1 MMRRQIKLMGW
12 LFVSALAACT
22 SEAPNPADGGNAAEN
37 VQKLVINLSEGGDRL
52 TTRAGRPLHSSEPG
66 QWIQNVTLYVTNEKG
81 IVLQKEIDE
90 YVWANAVDYSNG
102 KQLEIAFR
110 ASEGEQLPKGDY
122 TVYAVAFSNPTDYS
136 ISPAPKAEKKI
147 NAISGDGIDESKV
160 CNFDFTKDFAA
171 VLNSGKTDAEEIFA
185 GKATVVSIIDAD
197 GKPCLT
203 ANETDG
209 KVPANDAV
217 ITLNRQ
223 VAGTIGYFTNIPA
236 RVGDAVPTRIRL
248 VAANKSDKVW
258 FTSLIGGETVTETDK
273 DKINWVI
280 NGSQS
285 VALPKNAYYYSSDK
299 TTYDA
304 YEIYSI
310 DLSRWFKFDGETG
323 RAGFADCD
331 LDGDGYVSYKDAQ
344 YAVYGSLP
352 ADFTEWDNQAA
363 EKLSGF
369 WVNPNATDDN
379 HPQQLVAGSVFAGRF
394 LIPFSLVSDKET
406 FELQLLGNETGKP
419 EQILKSWRVKVSEDG
434 KHDVT
439 DVEVPTGVIV
449 PAADQDY
456 VYNIYRNHMY
466 SIGTKTTNGS
476 GTDKPQPDKDDQPA
490 DLNRAQDLV
499 ITVNSQWQIVHGM
512 ELEPATQP

>member
-22 SEAPNPADGGNAAEN
+22 SEAPNPADGGNTAEN

-66 QWIQNVTLYVTNEKG
+66 QWIQNVTLYVTNEEG

-136 ISPAPKAEKKI
+136 ISPAPKAETKI
-147 NAISGDGIDESKV
+147 NAISGNRIDESKV
-160 CNFDFTKDFAA
+160 YKEVDFTKDFAA

-185 GKATVVSIIDAD
+185 GKATVVSTTDAD

-236 RVGDAVPTRIRL
+236 KVGDAVPTQIRL

-258 FTSLIGGETVTETDK
+258 FTSLIGGETVTATDK
-273 DKINWVI
+273 AGVNWVI

-285 VALPKNAYYYSSDK
+285 ATLPKNACYYSSDK

-310 DLSRWFKFDGETG
+310 DLSQWFKFGGTTG
-323 RAGFADCD
+323 RNTFADCD
-331 LDGDGYVSYKDAQ
+331 LDDDGYVGKKDAKT
-344 YAVYGSLP
+344 YSSNIS
-352 ADFTEWDNQAA
+352 E
-363 EKLSGF
+363 F
-369 WVNPNATDDN
+369 WKNPNSTTE
-379 HPQQLVAGSVFAGRF
+379 HPQQLVPGSVFAGRF
-394 LIPFSLVSDKET
+394 LIPFSLVSGKET

-419 EQILKSWRVKVSEDG
+419 EQILKSWRVKVSADG

-466 SIGTKTTNGS
+466 SIGTKTSDETIEG
-476 GTDKPQPDKDDQPA
+476 DAPA
-490 DLNRAQDLV
+490 ELNRAQDLV

-512 ELEPATQP
+512 ELEPATTQP

>member
-22 SEAPNPADGGNAAEN
+22 SETPNPADGGNAADET
-37 VQKLVINLSEGGDRL
+37 QKLVINLSDGGDRL

-66 QWIQNVTLYVTNEKG
+66 QWVQHVTLYVTNEQG

-90 YVWANAVDYSNG
+90 HVWANAVDYSNG
-102 KQLEIAFR
+102 KQLEVTFR
-110 ASEGEQLPKGDY
+110 ATEGEQLPKGDY

-136 ISPAPKAEKKI
+136 ISPAPKSEI
-147 NAISGDGIDESKV
+147 NAIEDGKINPEWVHS
-160 CNFDFTKDFAA
+160 FDFAEDFSA
-171 VLNSGKTDAEEIFA
+171 VLNSGVADAEEIFA
-185 GKATVVSIIDAD
+185 GVAKVTAVTV
-197 GKPCLT
+197 GENNCLVPTKEVQEEET
-203 ANETDG
+203 AVYE
-209 KVPANDAV
+209 KKEVPF

-248 VAANKSDKVW
+248 VAANRSDKVW
-258 FTSLIGGETVTETDK
+258 FTSMIGGETENNNVS
-273 DKINWVI
+273 WVI

-285 VALPKNAYYYSSDK
+285 VTLPKNAYYYGSDK

-310 DLSRWFKFDGETG
+310 DLTEWFVFGNS
-323 RAGFADCD
+323 FADCD
-331 LDGDGYVSYKDAQ
+331 LNSDGYVGEID
-344 YAVYGSLP
+344 
-352 ADFTEWDNQAA
+352 A
-363 EKLSGF
+363 EKYIETYHPDSDDLSGF
-369 WVNPNATDDN
+369 WKNPNSTTE
-379 HPQQLVAGSVFAGRF
+379 HPQRLEPGSVFAGRF
-394 LIPFSLVSDKET
+394 LIPFSLVSGKET

-419 EQILKSWRVKVSEDG
+419 EQILKSWRVKVSADG

-466 SIGTKTTNGS
+466 SIGTKTSDETIEGDAP
-476 GTDKPQPDKDDQPA
+476 TE
-490 DLNRAQDLV
+490 LNRAQDLV

-512 ELEPATQP
+512 ELEPAQ

>member
-22 SEAPNPADGGNAAEN
+22 SETPNPADGGNAAEN
-37 VQKLVINLSEGGDRL
+37 VQKLVINLSDGGDRL

-66 QWIQNVTLYVTNEKG
+66 QWVQYVTLYVTNEQG

-110 ASEGEQLPKGDY
+110 ASEGEQLPEGTY

-136 ISPAPKAEKKI
+136 ISPAPKAETEI
-147 NAISGDGIDESKV
+147 NAISGDRIDESKV

-185 GKATVVSIIDAD
+185 GKATVVSTTDAD
-197 GKPCLT
+197 RKPCLT
-203 ANETDG
+203 A
-209 KVPANDAV
+209 KPASEDVAAGDAV

-236 RVGDAVPTRIRL
+236 KVGDAVPTRIRL

-258 FTSLIGGETVTETDK
+258 FTSLITGETETTTDK
-273 DKINWVI
+273 KDVSWVI

-285 VALPKNAYYYSSDK
+285 ATLPKNAYYYGSDK

-310 DLSRWFKFDGETG
+310 DLREWFVFGNS
-323 RAGFADCD
+323 FADCD
-331 LDGDGYVSYKDAQ
+331 LNSDGYVGENDANIQ
-344 YAVYGSLP
+344 NTSK
-352 ADFTEWDNQAA
+352 
-363 EKLSGF
+363 KLSDF
-369 WVNPNATDDN
+369 WKNPNSTTE
-379 HPQQLVAGSVFAGRF
+379 HPQQLLPGSVFAGRF
-394 LIPFSLVSDKET
+394 LIPFSLVSGKET

-419 EQILKSWRVKVSEDG
+419 EQILKSWRVKVSADG

-466 SIGTKTTNGS
+466 SIGTKTSDETTEG
-476 GTDKPQPDKDDQPA
+476 DAPV

-512 ELEPATQP
+512 ELEPATTQP

>member
-22 SEAPNPADGGNAAEN
+22 SETPNPADGGNAAEN
-37 VQKLVINLSEGGDRL
+37 VQKLVINLSDGGDRL

-66 QWIQNVTLYVTNEKG
+66 QWVQHVTLYVTNEQG

-90 YVWANAVDYSNG
+90 HVWANAVDYSNG
-102 KQLEIAFR
+102 KQLEVTFR
-110 ASEGEQLPKGDY
+110 ATEGEQLPAGDY

-136 ISPAPKAEKKI
+136 ISPAPKSETKI
-147 NAISGDGIDESKV
+147 NAISGDEIDESKV
-160 CNFDFTKDFAA
+160 VDFTKDFAA

-185 GKATVVSIIDAD
+185 GVAKVTAVTVGENNCLVPTKEVSDEV
-197 GKPCLT
+197 T
-203 ANETDG
+203 AVYE
-209 KVPANDAV
+209 KKEVPF

-258 FTSLIGGETVTETDK
+258 FTNMIGGETETNK
-273 DKINWVI
+273 NVSWVI

-285 VALPKNAYYYSSDK
+285 AALPKNAYYYGSDK

-310 DLSRWFKFDGETG
+310 DLREWFVFGNS
-323 RAGFADCD
+323 FADCD
-331 LDGDGYVSYKDAQ
+331 LNNDGYVGEEDAKT
-344 YAVYGSLP
+344 YSSNIS
-352 ADFTEWDNQAA
+352 E
-363 EKLSGF
+363 F
-369 WVNPNATDDN
+369 WENPNATTELM
-379 HPQQLVAGSVFAGRF
+379 PGSVFAGRF
-394 LIPFSLVSDKET
+394 LIPFSLVSGKET

-419 EQILKSWRVKVSEDG
+419 EQILKSWRVKVSADG

-466 SIGTKTTNGS
+466 CIGTKTSDETTEG
-476 GTDKPQPDKDDQPA
+476 DVPVE
-490 DLNRAQDLV
+490 LNRAQDLI

-512 ELEPATQP
+512 ELEPAPAQ

>member
-22 SEAPNPADGGNAAEN
+22 SETPNPADGGNTAEN

-66 QWIQNVTLYVTNEKG
+66 QWIQNVTLYVTNKEG

-110 ASEGEQLPKGDY
+110 ASEGEQLPEGTY
-122 TVYAVAFSNPTDYS
+122 TVYAVAFSSPTDYS

-147 NAISGDGIDESKV
+147 NAISGDRIDESKV
-160 CNFDFTKDFAA
+160 YKEVDFTKDFAA

-185 GKATVVSIIDAD
+185 GKATVVSTIDAD

-203 ANETDG
+203 A
-209 KVPANDAV
+209 KPASEDVAAGDAV

-236 RVGDAVPTRIRL
+236 KVGDAVPTRIRL
-248 VAANKSDKVW
+248 VAANRSDKVW
-258 FTSLIGGETVTETDK
+258 FTNMITGETETTTDK
-273 DKINWVI
+273 KDVSWVI

-285 VALPKNAYYYSSDK
+285 ATLPKNAYYYSSDK

-310 DLSRWFKFDGETG
+310 DLSQWFKFGGTTG
-323 RAGFADCD
+323 RKTFADCD
-331 LDGDGYVSYKDAQ
+331 LDDDGYVGKKDATT
-344 YAVYGSLP
+344 YSNNIS
-352 ADFTEWDNQAA
+352 E
-363 EKLSGF
+363 F
-369 WVNPNATDDN
+369 WENPNSTTE
-379 HPQQLVAGSVFAGRF
+379 HPQTLELGSVFAGRF
-394 LIPFSLVSDKET
+394 LIPFSLVSGKET

-419 EQILKSWRVKVSEDG
+419 EQILKSWRVKVSADG

-466 SIGTKTTNGS
+466 SIGTKTSDETTEG
-476 GTDKPQPDKDDQPA
+476 DDPA
-490 DLNRAQDLV
+490 DLNTAQDLI

-512 ELEPATQP
+512 ELEPATTQP

>member
-22 SEAPNPADGGNAAEN
+22 SEAPNPADGGNTAEN

-66 QWIQNVTLYVTNEKG
+66 QWIQNVTLYVTSEEG

-136 ISPAPKAEKKI
+136 ISPAPKAETKI
-147 NAISGDGIDESKV
+147 NAISGNRIDESKV
-160 CNFDFTKDFAA
+160 YKGVDFTKDFAA

-185 GKATVVSIIDAD
+185 GKATVVSTTDAD

-236 RVGDAVPTRIRL
+236 KVGDAVPTRIRL
-248 VAANKSDKVW
+248 VAANKNNTVNFINMIS
-258 FTSLIGGETVTETDK
+258 GETVTSTPAK
-273 DKINWVI
+273 VTYVV
-280 NGSQS
+280 NGSTIGFLDDEMVS
-285 VALPKNAYYYSSDK
+285 FYNTPANKGYVV
-299 TTYDA
+299 
-304 YEIYSI
+304 YEIKLADFFPWISQEG
-310 DLSRWFKFDGETG
+310 KT
-323 RAGFADCD
+323 FADCD
-331 LDGDGYVSYKDAQ
+331 LNGDGYVGKEDVIANNNDKSDFWKNPNNTETHRQ
-344 YAVYGSLP
+344 MLVEGAVYGS
-352 ADFTEWDNQAA
+352 Q
-363 EKLSGF
+363 
-369 WVNPNATDDN
+369 
-379 HPQQLVAGSVFAGRF
+379 F
-394 LIPFSLVSDKET
+394 LIPFRWKEGYNT
-406 FELQLLGNETGKP
+406 FELQLLGTGSSG
-419 EQILKSWRVKVSEDG
+419 EDVFLKAWNVKVDESQLMKD
-434 KHDVT
+434 T
-439 DVEVPTGVIV
+439 DVPSVSTGVIV
-449 PAADQDY
+449 TVEGDKSESCFN
-456 VYNIYRNHMY
+456 VYRNHMY
-466 SIGTKTTNGS
+466 TLGEKKSDTSNVE
-476 GTDKPQPDKDDQPA
+476 DAPL
-490 DLNRAQDLV
+490 DLSREIELV
-499 ITVNSQWQIVHGM
+499 ITINTLWKGNENMTIN
-512 ELEPATQP
+512 

>member
-22 SEAPNPADGGNAAEN
+22 SETPNPADGGNAAEN
-37 VQKLVINLSEGGDRL
+37 VQKLVINLSDGGDRL

-66 QWIQNVTLYVTNEKG
+66 QWVQHVTLYVTNSEG

-110 ASEGEQLPKGDY
+110 ASEGEQLPAGDY
-122 TVYAVAFSNPTDYS
+122 TVYAVAFSKETDYRITPEPNS
-136 ISPAPKAEKKI
+136 NPEI
-147 NAISGDGIDESKV
+147 NAISGDMIDESKV
-160 CNFDFTKDFAA
+160 YKEVDFTKDFAA

-203 ANETDG
+203 AKSADDDDT
-209 KVPANDAV
+209 PAGNAV

-236 RVGDAVPTRIRL
+236 KVGDAVPTRIRL

-258 FTSLIGGETVTETDK
+258 FTNMIGGETETNK
-273 DKINWVI
+273 NVSWVI

-285 VALPKNAYYYSSDK
+285 ATLPKNAYYYSSDQ
-299 TTYDA
+299 TAYDA

-310 DLSRWFKFDGETG
+310 DLSQWFKFGGTTDRNT
-323 RAGFADCD
+323 FADCD
-331 LDGDGYVSYKDAQ
+331 LDDDGYVGKEDAKT
-344 YAVYGSLP
+344 YSSNIS
-352 ADFTEWDNQAA
+352 E
-363 EKLSGF
+363 F
-369 WVNPNATDDN
+369 WKNPNETT
-379 HPQQLVAGSVFAGRF
+379 QTLVAGSVFAGRF
-394 LIPFSLVSDKET
+394 LIPFSLVSGKET

-419 EQILKSWRVKVSEDG
+419 EQILKSWRVKVSADG

-466 SIGTKTTNGS
+466 SIGKKTADGAEGN
-476 GTDKPQPDKDDQPA
+476 DPA
-490 DLNRAQDLV
+490 DLNTAQDLV

-512 ELEPATQP
+512 ELESATTQP

>member
-22 SEAPNPADGGNAAEN
+22 SEAPNPADGGNTAEN

-66 QWIQNVTLYVTNEKG
+66 QWIQNVTLYVTNEEG

-136 ISPAPKAEKKI
+136 ISPAPKAETKI
-147 NAISGDGIDESKV
+147 NAISGNRIDESKV
-160 CNFDFTKDFAA
+160 YKGVDFTKDFAA

-185 GKATVVSIIDAD
+185 GKATVFSTTDAD

-236 RVGDAVPTRIRL
+236 KVGDAVPTRIRL
-248 VAANKSDKVW
+248 VAANKNNTVNFINMIS
-258 FTSLIGGETVTETDK
+258 GETVTSTPAK
-273 DKINWVI
+273 VTYVV
-280 NGSQS
+280 NGS
-285 VALPKNAYYYSSDK
+285 
-299 TTYDA
+299 TTGFLDDEMVSFYNTPA
-304 YEIYSI
+304 NKGYVVYEIKLADFFPWISQEG
-310 DLSRWFKFDGETG
+310 KT
-323 RAGFADCD
+323 FADCD
-331 LDGDGYVSYKDAQ
+331 LNGDGYVGKEDVIANNNDKSDFWKNPNNTETHRQ
-344 YAVYGSLP
+344 MLVEGSVYGS
-352 ADFTEWDNQAA
+352 Q
-363 EKLSGF
+363 
-369 WVNPNATDDN
+369 
-379 HPQQLVAGSVFAGRF
+379 F
-394 LIPFSLVSDKET
+394 LIPFRWKEDYNT
-406 FELQLLGNETGKP
+406 FELQLLGTGSSG
-419 EQILKSWRVKVSEDG
+419 EDVFLKAWNVKVDESQLMKD
-434 KHDVT
+434 T
-439 DVEVPTGVIV
+439 DVPSVSTGVIV
-449 PAADQDY
+449 TVEGDKSESCFN
-456 VYNIYRNHMY
+456 VYRNHMY
-466 SIGTKTTNGS
+466 TLGEKKSDTSNVE
-476 GTDKPQPDKDDQPA
+476 DAPL
-490 DLNRAQDLV
+490 DLSWEIELV
-499 ITVNSQWQIVHGM
+499 ITINTLWKGNENMTIN
-512 ELEPATQP
+512 

>member
-22 SEAPNPADGGNAAEN
+22 SEAPNMADGGNTAEN

-66 QWIQNVTLYVTNEKG
+66 QWIQNVKLYVTNEEG

-110 ASEGEQLPKGDY
+110 ASEGEQLPEGTY
-122 TVYAVAFSNPTDYS
+122 TVYAVAFSSPTDYS
-136 ISPAPKAEKKI
+136 ISPAPKAETKI
-147 NAISGDGIDESKV
+147 NAISGNGIDESRVYKEV
-160 CNFDFTKDFAA
+160 DFTKDFAA

-185 GKATVVSIIDAD
+185 GKATVVSTTDAD
-197 GKPCLT
+197 DKPCLT

-258 FTSLIGGETVTETDK
+258 FTSLIGGETVTATDK
-273 DKINWVI
+273 AGVNWVI

-285 VALPKNAYYYSSDK
+285 ATLPKNACYYSSDQM
-299 TTYDA
+299 TYDA

-310 DLSRWFKFDGETG
+310 DLSQWFKFGGTTG
-323 RAGFADCD
+323 RNTFADCD
-331 LDGDGYVSYKDAQ
+331 LDDDGYVGKKDAKT
-344 YAVYGSLP
+344 YSSNIS
-352 ADFTEWDNQAA
+352 E
-363 EKLSGF
+363 F
-369 WVNPNATDDN
+369 WKNPNSTTE
-379 HPQQLVAGSVFAGRF
+379 HPQQLVPGSVFAGRF
-394 LIPFSLVSDKET
+394 LIPFSLVSGKET

-419 EQILKSWRVKVSEDG
+419 EQILKSWRVKVSADG

-466 SIGTKTTNGS
+466 SIGTKTSDETIEG
-476 GTDKPQPDKDDQPA
+476 DAPA
-490 DLNRAQDLV
+490 ELNRAQDLV

-512 ELEPATQP
+512 ELEPATTQP

>member
-22 SEAPNPADGGNAAEN
+22 SETPNPADGGNAADET
-37 VQKLVINLSEGGDRL
+37 QKLVINLSDGGDRL

-66 QWIQNVTLYVTNEKG
+66 QWIQNVTLYVTNEEG
-81 IVLQKEIDE
+81 IVQQKEIDE

-110 ASEGEQLPKGDY
+110 ASEGEQLPEGTY

-136 ISPAPKAEKKI
+136 ISPAPKAETKI
-147 NAISGDGIDESKV
+147 NVISGNEIDENKV

-185 GKATVVSIIDAD
+185 GKATVVSTTDAD

-248 VAANKSDKVW
+248 VAANKNNTVN
-258 FTSLIGGETVTETDK
+258 FINLISGETVTSDK
-273 DKINWVI
+273 VTYVV
-280 NGSQS
+280 NGS
-285 VALPKNAYYYSSDK
+285 
-299 TTYDA
+299 TTGSLDDEMVSFYNTPA
-304 YEIYSI
+304 NKGYVVYEIKLADFFPSAKDHSFAAY
-310 DLSRWFKFDGETG
+310 DLN
-323 RAGFADCD
+323 
-331 LDGDGYVSYKDAQ
+331 GDGFVGYKDI
-344 YAVYGSLP
+344 
-352 ADFTEWDNQAA
+352 
-363 EKLSGF
+363 EKLGNNSSSGGPSSGIVTPNLEP
-369 WVNPNATDDN
+369 WVNPNESKG
-379 HPQQLVAGSVFAGRF
+379 QSLVEGSVYGSSF
-394 LIPFSLVSDKET
+394 LIPFSLVSGKET
-406 FELQLLGNETGKP
+406 FELQLLGNEEGKP

-434 KHDVT
+434 KHDVS

-466 SIGTKTTNGS
+466 CIGTKTSDETTEG
-476 GTDKPQPDKDDQPA
+476 DAPV

-512 ELEPATQP
+512 ELEPDTTQP

>member
-22 SEAPNPADGGNAAEN
+22 SETPNPADGGNAAEN
-37 VQKLVINLSEGGDRL
+37 VQKLVINLSDGGDRL

-66 QWIQNVTLYVTNEKG
+66 QWVQHVTLYVTNELG

-90 YVWANAVDYSNG
+90 HVWANAVDYSNG

-110 ASEGEQLPKGDY
+110 ASDGEQLPENEY
-122 TVYAVAFSNPTDYS
+122 TVYAVAFSNSTDYS
-136 ISPAPKAEKKI
+136 ILPAPKSETKI
-147 NAISGDGIDESKV
+147 NAINNGSIDNDKV
-160 CNFDFTKDFAA
+160 ETFDFQNEFSAI
-171 VLNSGKTDAEEIFA
+171 LNSGVADAEEIFA
-185 GKATVVSIIDAD
+185 GVATIVSTKDSD

-203 ANETDG
+203 AKSADDDDT
-209 KVPANDAV
+209 PAGNAV

-236 RVGDAVPTRIRL
+236 KVGDAVPTRIRL
-248 VAANKSDKVW
+248 VAANRSDKVW
-258 FTSLIGGETVTETDK
+258 FTNMITGETETTTDK
-273 DKINWVI
+273 NDVSWVI

-285 VALPKNAYYYSSDK
+285 ATLPKNAYYYGSDR

-310 DLSRWFKFDGETG
+310 DLREWFVFGNS
-323 RAGFADCD
+323 FADSD
-331 LDGDGYVSYKDAQ
+331 LNSDGYVGKEDADK
-344 YAVYGSLP
+344 YIKTYYPDS
-352 ADFTEWDNQAA
+352 DD
-363 EKLSGF
+363 LSGF
-369 WVNPNATDDN
+369 WKNPNSTTE
-379 HPQQLVAGSVFAGRF
+379 HPQQLEPGSVFAGRF
-394 LIPFSLVSDKET
+394 LIPFSLVSGKET

-419 EQILKSWRVKVSEDG
+419 EQILKSWRVKVSADG

-466 SIGTKTTNGS
+466 SIGKKTADGAEGN
-476 GTDKPQPDKDDQPA
+476 DPA
-490 DLNRAQDLV
+490 DLNTAQDLV

-512 ELEPATQP
+512 ELEPATTQP

>member
-22 SEAPNPADGGNAAEN
+22 SETPNPADGGNAAEN

-66 QWIQNVTLYVTNEKG
+66 QWIQHVTLYVTNEEG

-110 ASEGEQLPKGDY
+110 ASEGEQLPEGTY
-122 TVYAVAFSNPTDYS
+122 TVYAVAFSSPTDYS
-136 ISPAPKAEKKI
+136 ISPAPKAETKI
-147 NAISGDGIDESKV
+147 NVISGDGIDGNKV
-160 CNFDFTKDFAA
+160 CKEVDFTKDFAA

-185 GKATVVSIIDAD
+185 GKATVVSTTDAD

-236 RVGDAVPTRIRL
+236 KVGDAVPTRIRL

-258 FTSLIGGETVTETDK
+258 FTSLIGGETVTATDK
-273 DKINWVI
+273 AGVNWVI

-285 VALPKNAYYYSSDK
+285 ATLPKNAYYYSSDQ
-299 TTYDA
+299 TAYDA

-310 DLSRWFKFDGETG
+310 DLSQWFKFDGTDG
-323 RAGFADCD
+323 RTTFADCD
-331 LDGDGYVSYKDAQ
+331 LNSDGYVGTEDADK
-344 YAVYGSLP
+344 YIGTSS
-352 ADFTEWDNQAA
+352 NI
-363 EKLSGF
+363 SNF
-369 WVNPNATDDN
+369 WENPNATTE
-379 HPQQLVAGSVFAGRF
+379 HPQLLMPGSVFAGRF
-394 LIPFSLVSDKET
+394 LIPFSLVSGKET
-406 FELQLLGNETGKP
+406 FELQLLGNEMGKP
-419 EQILKSWRVKVSEDG
+419 EQILKSWRVKVSADG

-466 SIGTKTTNGS
+466 SIGKKTADRP
-476 GTDKPQPDKDDQPA
+476 TDDDDDVPA
-490 DLNRAQDLV
+490 DLNTAQDLV

-512 ELEPATQP
+512 ELEPDNN

>member
-22 SEAPNPADGGNAAEN
+22 SETPNPADGGNAADET
-37 VQKLVINLSEGGDRL
+37 QKLVINLSDGGDRL

-66 QWIQNVTLYVTNEKG
+66 QWVQHVTLYVTNEQG

-110 ASEGEQLPKGDY
+110 ASEGEQLREGTY

-136 ISPAPKAEKKI
+136 ISPAPKAETKI
-147 NAISGDGIDESKV
+147 NDISNGAIYNEKV
-160 CNFDFTKDFAA
+160 KSFDFSGKFSA
-171 VLNSGKTDAEEIFA
+171 VLNSGVADAEEIFA
-185 GKATVVSIIDAD
+185 GVATIVSTKDSD

-203 ANETDG
+203 AKSADDDDT
-209 KVPANDAV
+209 PAGNAV

-248 VAANKSDKVW
+248 VAANRSDKVW
-258 FTSLIGGETVTETDK
+258 FTNMITGETETTTVKK
-273 DKINWVI
+273 DVSWVI

-285 VALPKNAYYYSSDK
+285 ATLPKNAYYYGSDK

-310 DLSRWFKFDGETG
+310 DLSQWFKFDGTDG
-323 RAGFADCD
+323 RTIFADCD
-331 LDGDGYVSYKDAQ
+331 LNNDGYVGKEDAIET
-344 YAVYGSLP
+344 SSNISNCW
-352 ADFTEWDNQAA
+352 E
-363 EKLSGF
+363 
-369 WVNPNATDDN
+369 NPQRLE
-379 HPQQLVAGSVFAGRF
+379 PGSVFAGRF
-394 LIPFSLVSDKET
+394 LIPFSLVSGKET

-419 EQILKSWRVKVSEDG
+419 EQILKSWRVKVSADG

-466 SIGTKTTNGS
+466 SIGKKTADGAIE
-476 GTDKPQPDKDDQPA
+476 GDGPA
-490 DLNRAQDLV
+490 DLNTAQDLI

-512 ELEPATQP
+512 ELEPATTQP

>member
-22 SEAPNPADGGNAAEN
+22 SETPNPADGGNAADET
-37 VQKLVINLSEGGDRL
+37 QKLVINLSDGGDRL
-52 TTRAGRPLHSSEPG
+52 TTRAGRPLQSSEPG
-66 QWIQNVTLYVTNEKG
+66 QWVQHVTLYVTNVQG

-136 ISPAPKAEKKI
+136 ISPAPKAETKI
-147 NAISGDGIDESKV
+147 NAISGDGIDGNKV
-160 CNFDFTKDFAA
+160 CKGVDFTKDFAA

-185 GKATVVSIIDAD
+185 GKATVVSTTDAD

-248 VAANKSDKVW
+248 VAANRSDKVW
-258 FTSLIGGETVTETDK
+258 FTNMITGETETTTDK
-273 DKINWVI
+273 KDVSWVI

-285 VALPKNAYYYSSDK
+285 ATLPKNAYYYSSDQ
-299 TTYDA
+299 TAYDA

-310 DLSRWFKFDGETG
+310 DLSQWFKFDGTDG
-323 RAGFADCD
+323 RATFTACD
-331 LDGDGYVSYKDAQ
+331 LDEDGYVGKKDA
-344 YAVYGSLP
+344 
-352 ADFTEWDNQAA
+352 
-363 EKLSGF
+363 EKYIETYHPDSDDLSGF
-369 WVNPNATDDN
+369 WINPNSTTE

-394 LIPFSLVSDKET
+394 LIPFSLVSGKET

-419 EQILKSWRVKVSEDG
+419 EQILKSWRVKVSADG

-466 SIGTKTTNGS
+466 SIGKKTADGAIE
-476 GTDKPQPDKDDQPA
+476 GDDPA
-490 DLNRAQDLV
+490 DLNTAQDLI

-512 ELEPATQP
+512 ELEPAQ

>member
-22 SEAPNPADGGNAAEN
+22 SETPNPADGGNAAEN
-37 VQKLVINLSEGGDRL
+37 VQKLVINLSDGGDRL

-66 QWIQNVTLYVTNEKG
+66 QWVQHVTLYVTNELG

-90 YVWANAVDYSNG
+90 HVWANAVDYSNG
-102 KQLEIAFR
+102 KQLEVTFR
-110 ASEGEQLPKGDY
+110 ATEGEQLPAGDY

-136 ISPAPKAEKKI
+136 ISSEPNSNPEI
-147 NAISGDGIDESKV
+147 NAIKDGQINPSGV
-160 CNFDFTKDFAA
+160 RPFDFTNNFSA
-171 VLNSGKTDAEEIFA
+171 VLNSGVADAEEIFA
-185 GKATVVSIIDAD
+185 GVATIVSTKDSD

-203 ANETDG
+203 AKSADDDT
-209 KVPANDAV
+209 PAGNAV

-236 RVGDAVPTRIRL
+236 KVGDAVPTRIRL
-248 VAANKSDKVW
+248 VAANRSDKVW
-258 FTSLIGGETVTETDK
+258 FTNMITGETETTTDK
-273 DKINWVI
+273 KNVSWVI

-285 VALPKNAYYYSSDK
+285 ATLPKNAYYYSSDQ
-299 TTYDA
+299 TAYDA

-310 DLSRWFKFDGETG
+310 DLSQWFKFDGTDG
-323 RAGFADCD
+323 RNTFADCD
-331 LDGDGYVSYKDAQ
+331 LNNDGYVGKEDAIET
-344 YAVYGSLP
+344 SS
-352 ADFTEWDNQAA
+352 NI
-363 EKLSGF
+363 SNF
-369 WVNPNATDDN
+369 WENPNATTE
-379 HPQQLVAGSVFAGRF
+379 HPQLLVPGSVFAGRF
-394 LIPFSLVSDKET
+394 LIPFSLVSGKET

-419 EQILKSWRVKVSEDG
+419 EQILKSWRVKVSADG

-466 SIGTKTTNGS
+466 SIGKKTADG
-476 GTDKPQPDKDDQPA
+476 GIGDDPA
-490 DLNRAQDLV
+490 DLNTAQDLI

-512 ELEPATQP
+512 ELEPATTQP

>member
-66 QWIQNVTLYVTNEKG
+66 QWIQNVTLYVTNEEG

-110 ASEGEQLPKGDY
+110 ASEGEQLPKGTY

-136 ISPAPKAEKKI
+136 ISPAPKAEPKI

-160 CNFDFTKDFAA
+160 CNFDFTKNFAA

-203 ANETDG
+203 A
-209 KVPANDAV
+209 KPASEDVAAGDAV

-248 VAANKSDKVW
+248 VAANKNNTVNFINMIS
-258 FTSLIGGETVTETDK
+258 GETVTSTPAK
-273 DKINWVI
+273 VTYVV
-280 NGSQS
+280 NGS
-285 VALPKNAYYYSSDK
+285 
-299 TTYDA
+299 TTGFLDDEMVSFYNTPA
-304 YEIYSI
+304 NKGYVVYEIKLADFFPWISQEG
-310 DLSRWFKFDGETG
+310 KT
-323 RAGFADCD
+323 FADCD
-331 LDGDGYVSYKDAQ
+331 LNGDGYVGKEDVDVANNNDKSDFWINPNNTETHRQ
-344 YAVYGSLP
+344 TLVEGSVYGS
-352 ADFTEWDNQAA
+352 Q
-363 EKLSGF
+363 
-369 WVNPNATDDN
+369 
-379 HPQQLVAGSVFAGRF
+379 F
-394 LIPFSLVSDKET
+394 LIPFRWKEGYNT
-406 FELQLLGNETGKP
+406 FELQLLGTGSSG
-419 EQILKSWRVKVSEDG
+419 EDVFLKAWNVKVDESQLMKD
-434 KHDVT
+434 T
-439 DVEVPTGVIV
+439 DVPSVSTGVIV
-449 PAADQDY
+449 TVEGDKSESCFN
-456 VYNIYRNHMY
+456 VYRNHMY
-466 SIGTKTTNGS
+466 TLGKKTS
-476 GTDKPQPDKDDQPA
+476 DTDCSKDVPL
-490 DLNRAQDLV
+490 DLSQEIELV
-499 ITVNSQWQIVHGM
+499 ITINTLWKGNENMTIN
-512 ELEPATQP
+512 

>member
-22 SEAPNPADGGNAAEN
+22 SETPNPADGGNAAEN
-37 VQKLVINLSEGGDRL
+37 VQKLVINLSDGGDRL

-66 QWIQNVTLYVTNEKG
+66 QWVQHVTLYVTNEQG

-90 YVWANAVDYSNG
+90 HVWANAVDYSNG

-110 ASEGEQLPKGDY
+110 ASEGEQLPEGTY

-136 ISPAPKAEKKI
+136 ISPAPKAETKI
-147 NAISGDGIDESKV
+147 NAISGDRIDESKV
-160 CNFDFTKDFAA
+160 CKEVDFTKDFAA

-185 GKATVVSIIDAD
+185 GKATVVSTTDAD
-197 GKPCLT
+197 DKPCLT

-236 RVGDAVPTRIRL
+236 KVGDAVPTRIRL
-248 VAANKSDKVW
+248 VAANRSDKVW
-258 FTSLIGGETVTETDK
+258 FTNMITGETETTTDK
-273 DKINWVI
+273 KDVSWVI

-285 VALPKNAYYYSSDK
+285 ATLPKNAYYYSSDQ
-299 TTYDA
+299 TAYDA

-310 DLSRWFKFDGETG
+310 DLSQWFKFDETDG
-323 RAGFADCD
+323 RTTFADCD
-331 LDGDGYVSYKDAQ
+331 LNNDGYVGKEDADK
-344 YAVYGSLP
+344 YIETYHPDS
-352 ADFTEWDNQAA
+352 DD
-363 EKLSGF
+363 LSGF
-369 WVNPNATDDN
+369 WKNPNSTTE
-379 HPQQLVAGSVFAGRF
+379 HPQRLVPGSVFAGRF
-394 LIPFSLVSDKET
+394 LIPFSLVSGKET

-419 EQILKSWRVKVSEDG
+419 EQILKSWRVKVSADG

-456 VYNIYRNHMY
+456 MYNIYRNHMY
-466 SIGTKTTNGS
+466 SIGTKTSDETIKG
-476 GTDKPQPDKDDQPA
+476 DAPA
-490 DLNRAQDLV
+490 ELNRAQDLV

-512 ELEPATQP
+512 ELEPAQ

>member
-22 SEAPNPADGGNAAEN
+22 SETPNPADGGNAADET
-37 VQKLVINLSEGGDRL
+37 QKLVINLSDGGDRL

-66 QWIQNVTLYVTNEKG
+66 QWVQHVTLYVTNEQG

-90 YVWANAVDYSNG
+90 HVWANAVDYSNG

-110 ASEGEQLPKGDY
+110 ASEGEQLPEGTY

-136 ISPAPKAEKKI
+136 ISPAPKSETKI
-147 NAISGDGIDESKV
+147 NAISGDGIDGNKV
-160 CNFDFTKDFAA
+160 YNFDFTKDFAA

-197 GKPCLT
+197 DKSCLT

-236 RVGDAVPTRIRL
+236 KVGDAVPTRIRL

-258 FTSLIGGETVTETDK
+258 FTNMIGGETVTNK
-273 DKINWVI
+273 NVSWVI

-285 VALPKNAYYYSSDK
+285 AALPKNAYYYGSDK

-310 DLSRWFKFDGETG
+310 DLREWFVFGNS
-323 RAGFADCD
+323 FADSD
-331 LDGDGYVSYKDAQ
+331 LNSDGYVGEIDA
-344 YAVYGSLP
+344 
-352 ADFTEWDNQAA
+352 TEYIQNTSK
-363 EKLSGF
+363 KLSDF
-369 WVNPNATDDN
+369 WKNPNSTTE
-379 HPQQLVAGSVFAGRF
+379 HPQQLVPGSVFAGRF
-394 LIPFSLVSDKET
+394 LIPFSLVSGKET

-419 EQILKSWRVKVSEDG
+419 EQILKSWRVKVSADG

-466 SIGTKTTNGS
+466 SIGKKTAYETAEG
-476 GTDKPQPDKDDQPA
+476 DAPV

-512 ELEPATQP
+512 ELEPAQ

>member
-22 SEAPNPADGGNAAEN
+22 SEAPNTADGGNTAEN

-66 QWIQNVTLYVTNEKG
+66 QWIQNVTLYVTNEQG

-110 ASEGEQLPKGDY
+110 ASEGEQLPEGTY
-122 TVYAVAFSNPTDYS
+122 TVYAVAFSSPTDYS
-136 ISPAPKAEKKI
+136 ISPAPKAETKI
-147 NAISGDGIDESKV
+147 NAISGDGIDGNNV
-160 CNFDFTKDFAA
+160 CKEVDFTKDFAA

-185 GKATVVSIIDAD
+185 GKATVVSTTDAD
-197 GKPCLT
+197 DKPCLT
-203 ANETDG
+203 AKSASEDVAAG
-209 KVPANDAV
+209 DAV

-258 FTSLIGGETVTETDK
+258 FTNMITGETETTTDK
-273 DKINWVI
+273 KDVSWVI

-285 VALPKNAYYYSSDK
+285 ATLPKNAYYYGSDK

-310 DLSRWFKFDGETG
+310 DLSQWFKFGGTTG
-323 RAGFADCD
+323 RNTFADCD
-331 LDGDGYVSYKDAQ
+331 LDDDGYVGKEDAKT
-344 YAVYGSLP
+344 YSSNIS
-352 ADFTEWDNQAA
+352 E
-363 EKLSGF
+363 F
-369 WVNPNATDDN
+369 WKNPNSTTE
-379 HPQQLVAGSVFAGRF
+379 HPQQLVSGSVFAGRF
-394 LIPFSLVSDKET
+394 LIPFSLVSGKET

-419 EQILKSWRVKVSEDG
+419 EQILKSWRVKVSADG

-466 SIGTKTTNGS
+466 SIGKKTADR
-476 GTDKPQPDKDDQPA
+476 TDDDDVPA
-490 DLNRAQDLV
+490 DLNTAQDLV

-512 ELEPATQP
+512 ELEPATTQP

>member
-1 MMRRQIKLMGW
+1 MRRRNIKLMGW

-22 SEAPNPADGGNAAEN
+22 SETPNPADGGNAAEN
-37 VQKLVINLSEGGDRL
+37 VQKLVINLSDSGDRL

-66 QWIQNVTLYVTNEKG
+66 QWVQHVTLYVTNEQG

-90 YVWANAVDYSNG
+90 HVWANAVDYSNG

-136 ISPAPKAEKKI
+136 ISPAPKAETKI
-147 NAISGDGIDESKV
+147 NAISGDGIDGNKV
-160 CNFDFTKDFAA
+160 CKGVDFTKDFAA

-185 GKATVVSIIDAD
+185 GKATVVSTTDAD
-197 GKPCLT
+197 DKPCLT
-203 ANETDG
+203 A
-209 KVPANDAV
+209 KPASEDVAAGDAV

-223 VAGTIGYFTNIPA
+223 VAGIIGYFTNIPA
-236 RVGDAVPTRIRL
+236 KVGDAVPTRIRL

-258 FTSLIGGETVTETDK
+258 FTNMITVETETTTDK
-273 DKINWVI
+273 KNVSWVI

-285 VALPKNAYYYSSDK
+285 ATLPKNAYYYSSDQ
-299 TTYDA
+299 TAYDA

-310 DLSRWFKFDGETG
+310 DLSQWFKFGGTTG
-323 RAGFADCD
+323 RNSFADCD
-331 LDGDGYVSYKDAQ
+331 LNSDGYVGEKDA
-344 YAVYGSLP
+344 
-352 ADFTEWDNQAA
+352 TEYIQNTSK
-363 EKLSGF
+363 KLSDF
-369 WVNPNATDDN
+369 WKNPNSTTE
-379 HPQQLVAGSVFAGRF
+379 HPQQLVPGSVFAGRF
-394 LIPFSLVSDKET
+394 LIPFSLVSGKET

-419 EQILKSWRVKVSEDG
+419 EQILKSWRVKVSADG

-466 SIGTKTTNGS
+466 SIGKKTADG
-476 GTDKPQPDKDDQPA
+476 GKGDGPA
-490 DLNRAQDLV
+490 DLNTAQDLI

-512 ELEPATQP
+512 ELEPAQ

>member
-22 SEAPNPADGGNAAEN
+22 SETPNPADGGNAAEN
-37 VQKLVINLSEGGDRL
+37 VQKLVINLSDGGDRL

-66 QWIQNVTLYVTNEKG
+66 QWVQHVTLYVTNEKG

-110 ASEGEQLPKGDY
+110 ASDGEQLPENKY
-122 TVYAVAFSNPTDYS
+122 TVYAVAFSNSTDYS
-136 ISPAPKAEKKI
+136 ILPAPKSETKI
-147 NAISGDGIDESKV
+147 NAINNGSIDNDEV
-160 CNFDFTKDFAA
+160 ETFDFQNEFSAI
-171 VLNSGKTDAEEIFA
+171 LNSGVADAEEIFA
-185 GKATVVSIIDAD
+185 GVATIVSTKDSD

-203 ANETDG
+203 AKSADDDDT
-209 KVPANDAV
+209 PAGNAV

-248 VAANKSDKVW
+248 VAANRSDKVW
-258 FTSLIGGETVTETDK
+258 FTNMIGGETETNK
-273 DKINWVI
+273 NVSWVI

-285 VALPKNAYYYSSDK
+285 ATLPKNACYYGSDK

-310 DLSRWFKFDGETG
+310 DLREWFVFGNS
-323 RAGFADCD
+323 FADCD
-331 LDGDGYVSYKDAQ
+331 LNNDGYVGTEDAET
-344 YAVYGSLP
+344 YHPDS
-352 ADFTEWDNQAA
+352 DD
-363 EKLSGF
+363 LSGF
-369 WVNPNATDDN
+369 WKNPNEKT
-379 HPQQLVAGSVFAGRF
+379 QTLVAGSVFAGRF
-394 LIPFSLVSDKET
+394 LIPFSLVSGKET

-419 EQILKSWRVKVSEDG
+419 EQILKSWRVKVSADG

-466 SIGTKTTNGS
+466 SIGTKTSDETIEG
-476 GTDKPQPDKDDQPA
+476 DAPA
-490 DLNRAQDLV
+490 DLNTAQDLV

-512 ELEPATQP
+512 ELEPATTQP

>member
-22 SEAPNPADGGNAAEN
+22 SETPNPADGGNAAEN
-37 VQKLVINLSEGGDRL
+37 VQKLVINLSDGGDRL

-66 QWIQNVTLYVTNEKG
+66 QWVQHVTLYVTNEQG

-90 YVWANAVDYSNG
+90 HVWANAVDYSNG
-102 KQLEIAFR
+102 KQLEVTFR
-110 ASEGEQLPKGDY
+110 ATEGEQLPAGDY

-136 ISPAPKAEKKI
+136 ISPAPNSNPEI
-147 NAISGDGIDESKV
+147 NAIEDGKINPSWV
-160 CNFDFTKDFAA
+160 QPFDFTNDFSA
-171 VLNSGKTDAEEIFA
+171 VLNSGVADAEEIFA
-185 GKATVVSIIDAD
+185 GVAKVTATTVGENNCLVPTKEVSDEV
-197 GKPCLT
+197 T
-203 ANETDG
+203 AVSE
-209 KVPANDAV
+209 KKEVPF

-236 RVGDAVPTRIRL
+236 KVGDAVPTRIRL

-258 FTSLIGGETVTETDK
+258 FTNMIGGETETNK
-273 DKINWVI
+273 NVSWVI

-285 VALPKNAYYYSSDK
+285 ATLPKNAYYYSSDQ
-299 TTYDA
+299 TAYDA

-310 DLSRWFKFDGETG
+310 DLSQWFKFGGTTDRNT
-323 RAGFADCD
+323 FADCD
-331 LDGDGYVSYKDAQ
+331 LDDDGYVGKEDAKT
-344 YAVYGSLP
+344 YSSNIS
-352 ADFTEWDNQAA
+352 E
-363 EKLSGF
+363 F
-369 WVNPNATDDN
+369 WKNPNETT
-379 HPQQLVAGSVFAGRF
+379 QTLVAGSVFAGRF
-394 LIPFSLVSDKET
+394 LIPFSLVSGKET

-419 EQILKSWRVKVSEDG
+419 EQILKSWRVKVSADG

-466 SIGTKTTNGS
+466 SIGTKTSDETTEG
-476 GTDKPQPDKDDQPA
+476 DAPV

-512 ELEPATQP
+512 ELEPA

>member
-22 SEAPNPADGGNAAEN
+22 SETPNPADGGNAAEN
-37 VQKLVINLSEGGDRL
+37 VQKLVINLSDGGDRL

-66 QWIQNVTLYVTNEKG
+66 QWVQHVTLYVTNEQG

-90 YVWANAVDYSNG
+90 HVWANAVDYSNG

-110 ASEGEQLPKGDY
+110 ASEGEQLPEGTY

-136 ISPAPKAEKKI
+136 ISPALKAETKI
-147 NAISGDGIDESKV
+147 NAISGDEIDESKV
-160 CNFDFTKDFAA
+160 CKEVDFTKDFAA

-185 GKATVVSIIDAD
+185 GKATVVSTTDAD
-197 GKPCLT
+197 RKPCLT
-203 ANETDG
+203 A
-209 KVPANDAV
+209 KPASEDVAAGDAV

-236 RVGDAVPTRIRL
+236 KVGDAVPTRIRL

-258 FTSLIGGETVTETDK
+258 FTNMIGGETETNK
-273 DKINWVI
+273 NVSWVI

-285 VALPKNAYYYSSDK
+285 AALPKNAYYYSSDQ
-299 TTYDA
+299 TAYDA

-310 DLSRWFKFDGETG
+310 DLSQWFKFDGTDG
-323 RAGFADCD
+323 RATFTACD
-331 LDGDGYVSYKDAQ
+331 LDEDGYVGKKDA
-344 YAVYGSLP
+344 
-352 ADFTEWDNQAA
+352 
-363 EKLSGF
+363 EKYIKTSSNISNF
-369 WVNPNATDDN
+369 WENPNATTE
-379 HPQQLVAGSVFAGRF
+379 QRLVPGSVFAGRF
-394 LIPFSLVSDKET
+394 LIPFSLVSGKET

-419 EQILKSWRVKVSEDG
+419 EQILKSWRVKVSADG

-466 SIGTKTTNGS
+466 SIGTKTSDETTEG
-476 GTDKPQPDKDDQPA
+476 DAPV

-512 ELEPATQP
+512 ELEPA

>member
-66 QWIQNVTLYVTNEKG
+66 QWIQNVTLYVTNEEG

-110 ASEGEQLPKGDY
+110 ASEGEQLPEGTY

-136 ISPAPKAEKKI
+136 ISPAPKAETKI

-160 CNFDFTKDFAA
+160 CNFDFTKNFAA

-185 GKATVVSIIDAD
+185 GKATVVSTTDAD
-197 GKPCLT
+197 DKPCLT

-248 VAANKSDKVW
+248 VAANRSDKVW
-258 FTSLIGGETVTETDK
+258 FTNMITGETETTTDK
-273 DKINWVI
+273 KDVSWVI

-285 VALPKNAYYYSSDK
+285 ATLPKNAYYYSSDK

-310 DLSRWFKFDGETG
+310 DLSQWFKFDGTDG
-323 RAGFADCD
+323 RTTFAGCD
-331 LDGDGYVSYKDAQ
+331 LSNDGYVGENDA
-344 YAVYGSLP
+344 
-352 ADFTEWDNQAA
+352 TEYIQNTSK
-363 EKLSGF
+363 KLSDF
-369 WVNPNATDDN
+369 WKNPNSTTE

-394 LIPFSLVSDKET
+394 LIPFSLVSGKET

-419 EQILKSWRVKVSEDG
+419 EQILKSWRVKVSADG

-466 SIGTKTTNGS
+466 SIGTKTSDETTEG
-476 GTDKPQPDKDDQPA
+476 DAPV

-512 ELEPATQP
+512 ELEPATTQP

>member
-22 SEAPNPADGGNAAEN
+22 SETPNPADGGNAAEN
-37 VQKLVINLSEGGDRL
+37 VQKLVINLSDGGDRL

-66 QWIQNVTLYVTNEKG
+66 QWVQHVTLYVTNEQG

-102 KQLEIAFR
+102 KQLEVTFR
-110 ASEGEQLPKGDY
+110 ATEGEQLPAGDY
-122 TVYAVAFSNPTDYS
+122 TVYAVAFSKKTDYRIIPEPNS
-136 ISPAPKAEKKI
+136 EI
-147 NAISGDGIDESKV
+147 NAIEDGKINPEWVHS
-160 CNFDFTKDFAA
+160 FDFAEDFSA
-171 VLNSGKTDAEEIFA
+171 VLNSGVADAEEIFA
-185 GKATVVSIIDAD
+185 GVATVVSTTDAD

-203 ANETDG
+203 AKQAASEEVAAG
-209 KVPANDAV
+209 DAV

-236 RVGDAVPTRIRL
+236 KVGDAVPTRIRL
-248 VAANKSDKVW
+248 VAANRSDKVW
-258 FTSLIGGETVTETDK
+258 FTNMITGETETTTDK
-273 DKINWVI
+273 KDVSWVI

-285 VALPKNAYYYSSDK
+285 ATLPKNAYYYSSDK

-310 DLSRWFKFDGETG
+310 DLSQWFKFGGTTG
-323 RAGFADCD
+323 RNTFADCD
-331 LDGDGYVSYKDAQ
+331 LDDDGYVGKEDAKT
-344 YAVYGSLP
+344 YSSNIS
-352 ADFTEWDNQAA
+352 E
-363 EKLSGF
+363 F
-369 WVNPNATDDN
+369 WKNPNSTTE
-379 HPQQLVAGSVFAGRF
+379 HPQQLVPGSVFAGRF
-394 LIPFSLVSDKET
+394 LIPFSLVSGKET

-419 EQILKSWRVKVSEDG
+419 EQILKSWRVRVSADG

-466 SIGTKTTNGS
+466 SIGKKTADGAIE
-476 GTDKPQPDKDDQPA
+476 GDDPA
-490 DLNRAQDLV
+490 DLNTAQDLI

-512 ELEPATQP
+512 ELEPAQ